1 MTSDGFFEDLR
12 QEIID
17 CLEKHPNEEKLVAA
31 LQRII
36 DAKGPIVCQ
45 AILHV
50 LTSLNLGEKEAVRCW
65 SDIVQHR
72 RTIKAAIQRDV
83 SLRTAICDYFT
94 TVRKSLKNP
103 MVVELQVFEKTLRSS
118 HEDGLTKLFNR
129 AYFDDALRREL
140 AIAKR
145 HDTDVSLLFF
155 DIDDF
160 KQVNDTYGHQ
170 AGDKA
175 LVQLAEIIVSEK
187 RTGDIACRYGGEEM
201 IVILPYTSNVDALVL
216 GERIRKRVEKTPL
229 SHNRKKIFFTVSGG
243 LVSFPNDATEAVSL
257 LKYADAAMYRAKGS
271 GKNNISF
278 FSKDKRR
285 YLRIDYRMPLKIKEL
300 GFETNTAETCIGKN
314 ICLGGLL
321 FETDKPCRIGA
332 RLQISL
338 PINEEHLLLIGT
350 VVRVEAFAA
359 HRYDIGLA
367 LSFQEMDKLAR
378 KEISRYL
385 TEHEEESGKKLVKS
399 EM

>member
-1 MTSDGFFEDLR
+1 MTSDGSFEDLR
-12 QEIID
+12 QEVIN
-17 CLEKHPNEEKLVAA
+17 CLEKHPDEELLVAA

-36 DAKGPIVCQ
+36 DDKGPFVCQ
-45 AILHV
+45 VILHV
-50 LTSLNLGEKEAVRCW
+50 LTSLNLKEKEATRCW
-65 SDIVQHR
+65 SDIVKHR
-72 RTIKAAIQRDV
+72 RTMQAAFRRDV

-103 MVVELQVFEKTLRSS
+103 MVVELQVFEKTLKSS

-129 AYFDDALRREL
+129 AYFDTAFDREL
-140 AIAKR
+140 SIAKR

-160 KQVNDTYGHQ
+160 KQINDTCGHLT
-170 AGDKA
+170 GDKA
-175 LVQLAEIIVSEK
+175 LIQLAEIIVSEK

-201 IVILPYTSNVDALVL
+201 LIILPYTNNVDALVL

-229 SHNRKKIFFTVSGG
+229 KYNRKKLHFTVSGG
-243 LVSFPNDATEAVSL
+243 LVSFPGDASDAVSL
-257 LKYADAAMYRAKGS
+257 LKYADTAMYRAKGS

-285 YLRIDYRMPLKIKEL
+285 YLRIDYRLPLQIKEL
-300 GFETNTAETCIGKN
+300 DFDAGATETGIGKN

-321 FETDKPCRIGA
+321 FETDRPRKIGT
-332 RLQISL
+332 RLQLCL
-338 PINEEHLLLIGT
+338 PINEELLLLIGT
-350 VVRVEAFAA
+350 VVRVEAFTKG
-359 HRYDIGLA
+359 RYDIGLA
-367 LSFQEMDKLAR
+367 LSFQEMEKLAR

-385 TEHEEESGKKLVKS
+385 SKHEEESKK
-399 EM
+399 